1 MMDHG
6 YALAARMQQILPTK
20 INYSDGMR
28 RQRDRVRQEN
38 GVNIGIAYSKWKAL
52 KAEKGFRNDAD
63 VACCLL
69 DMAYSELSED
79 RSSISSISPISIPPR
94 GRPQKSMGPALQ
106 SEATWRD
113 SLSSEQ
119 LSDSETLS
127 SPDSQSAKVEVLEF
141 GYEHPPYQPIKQE
154 EPEQQT
160 EDESGLDIMIASTA
174 PSYGFVPHC
183 SSSTDDENE
192 MQWDEIKDELA
203 ETAQRLEERLEAMR
217 SLSVRA
223 PEPISVT
230 REKGDKE
237 VKWINKSSLTT
248 LFRTCHQCGEP
259 VLEFKT
265 LTSGSLSWIQWE
277 CSKGHLM
284 WLFYNYNT
292 T

>member
-1 MMDHG
+1 ME
-6 YALAARMQQILPTK
+6 AAEQKGSETEYPKKPRHPAKLK
-20 INYSDGMR
+20 YNKRSNKGRINI
-28 RQRDRVRQEN
+28 RDEIKR
-38 GVNIGIAYSKWKAL
+38 WKQL
-52 KAEKGFRNDAD
+52 KREKGFKSNAEL
-63 VACCLL
+63 ATYLL
-69 DMAYSELSED
+69 DRAYSDLSED
-79 RSSISSISPISIPPR
+79 RSSISSSSPISIPPR
-94 GRPQKSMGPALQ
+94 GRTQKSMGPALQ
-106 SEATWRD
+106 TEATWMD
-113 SLSSEQ
+113 TLSSDQ
-119 LSDSETLS
+119 LSDSADLESGPNRVL
-127 SPDSQSAKVEVLEF
+127 KVEVLEF
-141 GYEHPPYQPIKQE
+141 GFEHSPYQTIKQE

-174 PSYGFVPHC
+174 ESYGFIPHC

-192 MQWDEIKDELA
+192 MQWGEIKDELA

-223 PEPISVT
+223 PEPPSAT
-230 REKGDKE
+230 REKDKE

-284 WLFYNYNT
+284 WLFHNYNT